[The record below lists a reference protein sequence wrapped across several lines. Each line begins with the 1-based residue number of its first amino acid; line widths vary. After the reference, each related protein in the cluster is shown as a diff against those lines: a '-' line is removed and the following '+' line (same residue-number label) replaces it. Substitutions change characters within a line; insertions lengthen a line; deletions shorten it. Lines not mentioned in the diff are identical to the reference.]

1 MDSQGA
7 SVNTV
12 SLMENT
18 TQSQKSQN
26 EYKRKKRQAT
36 EHDSASTI
44 SQEQRPPFQR
54 SRSVERPAQKNQV

>member
-44 SQEQRPPFQR
+44 SQE
-54 SRSVERPAQKNQV
+54 